1 MASVLSVL
9 RRWWRLLVWLPG
21 RPPKPTP
28 PVYFVPL
35 IPSDTPAVRRY
46 LLERYGAELHPK
58 IRFQLLAKEHRSN
71 QRLALSL
78 KKARRLAH

>member
-1 MASVLSVL
+1 MAAA
-9 RRWWRLLVWLPG
+9 RLATRATAKADAASLLCAVDSIG
-21 RPPKPTP
+21 H
-28 PVYFVPL
+28 
-35 IPSDTPAVRRY
+35 SAVRRY